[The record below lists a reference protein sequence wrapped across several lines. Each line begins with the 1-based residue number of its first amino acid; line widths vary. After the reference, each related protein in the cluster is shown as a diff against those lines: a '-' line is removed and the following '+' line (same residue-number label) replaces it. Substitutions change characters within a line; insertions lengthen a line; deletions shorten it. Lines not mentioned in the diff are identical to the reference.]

1 LFKVKYFI
9 GALSYGTKTQSNSHV
24 KNHLDIYFHDIDI
37 YDRSNAC
44 FSKTGKP
51 LGMFIKFRN
60 KTSKTF
66 GQQFLQAVLQCGALF
81 ALAVFFGFSFNQF
94 RDSRLP
100 LFEDWSM
107 EARLITP
114 SGERLDISLI
124 EAKNLFFQQA
134 AIMIDARP
142 NDDYEKGHIKGSR
155 SLPWHEVDRK
165 LMEVTKDIPVDT
177 PIITYCDGETCELSH
192 NLANFL
198 IDLGYNNVRILVN
211 GWTKWQNAD
220 LPIDKEDSD

>member
-1 LFKVKYFI
+1 
-9 GALSYGTKTQSNSHV
+9 
-24 KNHLDIYFHDIDI
+24 
-37 YDRSNAC
+37 
-44 FSKTGKP
+44 
-51 LGMFIKFRN
+51 MFIQFRK

-107 EARLITP
+107 EARLISS
-114 SGERLDISLI
+114 SGERLDITLI
-124 EAKNLFFQQA
+124 EAKKLFLQEA
-134 AIMIDARP
+134 AIIVDARP
-142 NDDYEKGHIKGSR
+142 NDDYEKGHIRGAR
-155 SLPWHEVDRK
+155 SLPWHDVDQRF
-165 LMEVTKDIPVDT
+165 MEVTKDISVDT
-177 PIITYCDGETCELSH
+177 LIITYCDGETCELSH

-198 IDLGYNNVRILVN
+198 LELGFNNVRILVN

-220 LPIDKEDSD
+220 LPIEKEDAD